1 MPRPIPEQAGVRSA
15 AGVLGDHNGRMD
27 IRGAVALVTGA
38 SSGLGRA
45 TAELLAARGA
55 TVLAH
60 GRNEAALES
69 LAERTGAI
77 PLVEELADPGAA
89 GRLATT
95 ALAARGRVD
104 LLVAN
109 AGTGYAGNVSTM
121 DESLP
126 QRLVAANLTAPIEL
140 TRALLPAMLER
151 RRGGLFYV
159 SSIAGRTGVQGEAVY
174 AATKAGLDTFAASL
188 RPEVNRDG
196 VQVGVFVPGVI
207 ATAFFE
213 RRGRPYGRMAPRQLP
228 VGSAATALVRLI
240 ETGAAER
247 YLPRWL
253 GLPVAIRFTA
263 PALYRGLAGR
273 YGQS

>member
-1 MPRPIPEQAGVRSA
+1 MQ
-15 AGVLGDHNGRMD
+15 

-45 TAELLAARGA
+45 TAALLAARGA

-60 GRNEAALES
+60 GRDAAALES

-77 PLVEELADPGAA
+77 PLVEDLAEPGAA
-89 GRLATT
+89 ARLATR
-95 ALAARGRVD
+95 AREHNVD
-104 LLVAN
+104 LLVSN
-109 AGTGYAGNVSTM
+109 AGSGYAGNLSTM
-121 DESLP
+121 DEAQP
-126 QRLVAANLTAPIEL
+126 GRLIGANLTAPIEL

-151 RRGGLFYV
+151 GRGGLFYV
-159 SSIAGRTGVQGEAVY
+159 SSIAGRTGVGGEAVY
-174 AATKAGLDTFAASL
+174 AATKAGLDTFATSL
-188 RPEVNRDG
+188 RQELHGTG
-196 VQVGVFVPGVI
+196 VEVGVLVPGVI

-213 RRGRPYGRMAPRQLP
+213 RRGRPYGRMRPRLLP
-228 VGSAATALVRLI
+228 VEPAAHALVRLI

>member
-1 MPRPIPEQAGVRSA
+1 MET
-15 AGVLGDHNGRMD
+15 
-27 IRGAVALVTGA
+27 RGAVALVTGA

-60 GRNEAALES
+60 GRDEAALKS

-77 PLVEELADPGAA
+77 PLVEDLAEPGAA
-89 GRLATT
+89 WRLAER
-95 ALAARGRVD
+95 ARMYRVD

-109 AGTGYAGNVSTM
+109 AVSGYAGDLSTM
-121 DESLP
+121 DGTKIAGLI
-126 QRLVAANLTAPIEL
+126 AANLTAPIEL

-151 RRGGLFYV
+151 GRGGLFYV
-159 SSIAGRTGVQGEAVY
+159 ASIAGRTGVAGEAVY
-174 AATKAGLDTFAASL
+174 AATKAGLDTFATSL
-188 RPEVNRDG
+188 RQELTGKG
-196 VQVGVFVPGVI
+196 VEVGVLVPGVI

-213 RRGRPYGRMAPRQLP
+213 RRGRPYGRMRPRLLP
-228 VGSAATALVRLI
+228 VEPAADALVRLI

-263 PALYRGLAGR
+263 PRLYRGLAGR

>member
-1 MPRPIPEQAGVRSA
+1 ME
-15 AGVLGDHNGRMD
+15 

-45 TAELLAARGA
+45 TAELLTARGA

-60 GRNEAALES
+60 GRDEAALNS

-77 PLVEELADPGAA
+77 PLVEDLAEPGAA
-89 GRLATT
+89 SRLA
-95 ALAARGRVD
+95 AKAAARAREHTVD

-109 AGTGYAGNVSTM
+109 AGAGYAGELSSM
-121 DESLP
+121 DEALT
-126 QRLVAANLTAPIEL
+126 QRLIAANLTAPIEL
-140 TRALLPAMLER
+140 TRALLPRMLER
-151 RRGGLFYV
+151 GRGGLFYV
-159 SSIAGRTGVQGEAVY
+159 ASIAGRTGVAGEAVY
-174 AATKAGLDTFAASL
+174 AATKAGLDTFASSL
-188 RPEVNRDG
+188 RQELSGRG
-196 VQVGVFVPGVI
+196 VDVGVLVPGVI

-213 RRGRPYGRMAPRQLP
+213 RRGRPYGRMRPRLLP
-228 VGSAATALVRLI
+228 VEQAAHALVRLI

>member
-1 MPRPIPEQAGVRSA
+1 ME
-15 AGVLGDHNGRMD
+15 

-60 GRNEAALES
+60 GRDEAALAG

-77 PLVEELADPGAA
+77 PLIEELADPGAA
-89 GRLATT
+89 GRLAAR
-95 ALAARGRVD
+95 ALAVQQRVD

-121 DESLP
+121 DDAVPE
-126 QRLVAANLTAPIEL
+126 RLIAANLTAPIEL
-140 TRALLPAMLER
+140 TRALLPDMLAR
-151 RRGGLFYV
+151 GRGGLCYV
-159 SSIAGRTGVQGEAVY
+159 ASIAGRTGVAGEAVY
-174 AATKAGLDTFAASL
+174 AATKAGLDTFATSL
-188 RPEVNRDG
+188 RLELNGTG
-196 VQVGVFVPGVI
+196 VAVGVFVPGVI

-213 RRGRPYGRMAPRQLP
+213 RRGRPYGRMRPRLLP
-228 VGSAATALVRLI
+228 VESAARALVRMI

>member
-1 MPRPIPEQAGVRSA
+1 ME
-15 AGVLGDHNGRMD
+15 

-45 TAELLAARGA
+45 TAELLAGGGA

-60 GRNEAALES
+60 GRDEAALAS
-69 LAERTGAI
+69 LADLTGAV
-77 PLVEELADPGAA
+77 PLVEELAEPGAA
-89 GRLATT
+89 GRLAAK
-95 ALAARGRVD
+95 ALGVKGRVD
-104 LLVAN
+104 LVVAN
-109 AGTGYAGNVSTM
+109 AGTGYAGDVSTM
-121 DESLP
+121 DESTAG
-126 QRLVAANLTAPIEL
+126 RLIAANLTAPIEL
-140 TRALLPAMLER
+140 TRALLPAMLDR
-151 RRGGLFYV
+151 GRGGLCYV
-159 SSIAGRTGVQGEAVY
+159 GSIAGRTGVGGEAVY

-188 RPEVNRDG
+188 RQELTG
-196 VQVGVFVPGVI
+196 TGIQVGVFVPGVI

-228 VGSAATALVRLI
+228 VGSAAKALVGLI
-240 ETGAAER
+240 EAGAAER

>member
-1 MPRPIPEQAGVRSA
+1 ME
-15 AGVLGDHNGRMD
+15 

-60 GRNEAALES
+60 GRDEAALTS

-77 PLVEELADPGAA
+77 PLVEDLAEPGAA
-89 GRLATT
+89 GRLAGKAQTH
-95 ALAARGRVD
+95 GVD

-109 AGTGYAGNVSTM
+109 AGAGYAGDLSTM
-121 DESLP
+121 DGP
-126 QRLVAANLTAPIEL
+126 LVAKLIAANLTAPIEL

-151 RRGGLFYV
+151 KRGGLFYV
-159 SSIAGRTGVQGEAVY
+159 ASIAGRTGVPGEAVY
-174 AATKAGLDTFAASL
+174 AATKAGLDTFASSL
-188 RPEVNRDG
+188 RQELAGTG
-196 VQVGVFVPGVI
+196 VDVGVLVPGVI

-213 RRGRPYGRMAPRQLP
+213 RRGRPYGRMRPRLLP
-228 VGSAATALVRLI
+228 VGSAAHALVRLI